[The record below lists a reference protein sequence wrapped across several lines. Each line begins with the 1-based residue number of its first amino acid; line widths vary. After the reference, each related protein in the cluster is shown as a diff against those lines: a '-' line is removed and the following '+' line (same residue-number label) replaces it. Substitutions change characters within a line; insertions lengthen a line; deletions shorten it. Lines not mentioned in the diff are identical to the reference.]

1 MDVRV
6 FPESVWDMENL
17 PPLATTEELRSS
29 VQVMVGGGRANTLQV
44 MLTVSVMLTTWLSG
58 LTVTE
63 GGSERMR
70 EMIM

>member
-29 VQVMVGGGRANTLQV
+29 VQVMAGGGRANTLQV

>member
-6 FPESVWDMENL
+6 FPESVCEIENL